1 VLYSPDIT
9 AKISA
14 EAAKP
19 DSIFNLNDRIGLV
32 LDSVALAKAGFSDAS
47 SMLMLIDC
55 LRGEKE
61 YLVWRGIS
69 DCFAQ
74 VVGTWWE
81 NKEIIDLTSEFARK
95 VYRPLVKRL
104 GFEYPAGEHPSTT
117 KLRTEA
123 ITIAAARG
131 DEEVIKEL
139 QSRFNHLV
147 ETGDDSRIPPDLE
160 AITYK
165 TVVKHGGRE
174 QWEFV
179 KGINEAGKTPTS
191 RIAAIRA
198 LGETQ
203 DLDIAKETLNYMWT
217 KAKDQ
222 DFHYYFFGLSNN
234 DKTKR
239 LLRSYVFEN
248 YEKIT
253 ARFAGNSTYVY
264 LIRGSISSFSS
275 EKDALEIEEF
285 FRDKDNSKYDMV
297 LAQSLDGIRARAK
310 WIGRSTLEL
319 KQWLENWKK
328 QNGGA

>member
-19 DSIFNLNDRIGLV
+19 DTIFSLNDRMGLV
-32 LDSVALAKAGFSDAS
+32 LDSVALAKAGFSDTS
-47 SMLMLIDC
+47 NMFTLIDS

-61 YLVWRGIS
+61 YLVWNSIS
-69 DCFAQ
+69 DGFVQ
-74 VVGTWWE
+74 VTSTWWE
-81 NKEIIDLTSEFARK
+81 NEEIVDLVSEFVRQ

-117 KLRTEA
+117 KLRTES
-123 ITIAAARG
+123 ITIAAIRG
-131 DEEVIKEL
+131 DKEVIEEL
-139 QSRFNHLV
+139 QARFKHLV

-160 AITYK
+160 AITYRIA
-165 TVVKHGGRE
+165 VKHGGRE

-203 DLDIAKETLNYMWT
+203 DLDVAKETLDYMWAE
-217 KAKDQ
+217 AKDQ
-222 DFHYYFFGLSNN
+222 DFIYFFSGLSTNA
-234 DKTKR
+234 KTKR
-239 LLRSYVFEN
+239 LLRSYVFDN
-248 YEKIT
+248 YEKVT
-253 ARFAGNSTYVY
+253 ARFAGNSLYKY
-264 LIRGSISSFSS
+264 LIQGSISGFSS
-275 EKDALEIEEF
+275 ERDAQEIEGF
-285 FRDKDNSKYDMV
+285 FKDKDVSRYDMV

-310 WIGRSTLEL
+310 WIERSTTEL
-319 KQWLENWKK
+319 KRWLENRKK
-328 QNGGA
+328 